1 MDLSRKWAFI
11 EDDPDLDEEGQ
22 AAFAE
27 ASEVREQANA
37 LAHHSQG
44 KEPLQRQQCLREAVS
59 MYCQADEL
67 LKRGSLL
74 ASIPASR
81 ELALQCRLNAACL
94 ALEASSIPAGE
105 GRKQSEQ
112 AEQTAGRLA
121 QEALDLDPRN
131 PHAALL
137 LTRLTADKR
146 DPAAVHW
153 LSRAKMWALERNDK
167 EAQKQVKCL
176 ESNLYPKPSSWG
188 KEPADWVRLGVKLL
202 KQGKPSEA
210 KNLFRKTIEFLD
222 QQEGGPIERLLSRPL
237 RALAFDALEGLA
249 ETLAATNDFATA
261 LETGHRAASLLQ
273 SRAGMQAPFPEPESS
288 RREGLLYLSMGHAA
302 EAAGA
307 KDSLR
312 FFRLAAQAL
321 QRHGKDPALEGSA
334 VLELGLRLVKDCES
348 GNMESADLAVPALEH
363 ATSRFK
369 TAQGRCVGRLADST
383 KGSKAAE
390 NKPEVLERLQWREL
404 QAQVALCTVHQLRGD
419 TADVQETL
427 DASKHLLPESRSQ
440 NALEWAELCGKWAF
454 LAAKVGRLSDAE
466 EALLLKWRLSGGKEL
481 ADMDEKTDRED
492 KDLSPFEER
501 CTKLQQEADSLT
513 AEKSP

>member
-167 EAQKQVKCL
+167 EAQKQVNCL

-188 KEPADWVRLGVKLL
+188 REPSDWVRLGVKLL

-249 ETLAATNDFATA
+249 ETLAATKDFEAA

-288 RREGLLYLSMGHAA
+288 RR
-302 EAAGA
+302 
-307 KDSLR
+307 
-312 FFRLAAQAL
+312 
-321 QRHGKDPALEGSA
+321 
-334 VLELGLRLVKDCES
+334 
-348 GNMESADLAVPALEH
+348 
-363 ATSRFK
+363 
-369 TAQGRCVGRLADST
+369 
-383 KGSKAAE
+383 
-390 NKPEVLERLQWREL
+390 
-404 QAQVALCTVHQLRGD
+404 
-419 TADVQETL
+419 
-427 DASKHLLPESRSQ
+427 
-440 NALEWAELCGKWAF
+440 
-454 LAAKVGRLSDAE
+454 
-466 EALLLKWRLSGGKEL
+466 
-481 ADMDEKTDRED
+481 DR
-492 KDLSPFEER
+492 
-501 CTKLQQEADSLT
+501 
-513 AEKSP
+513 KSVV